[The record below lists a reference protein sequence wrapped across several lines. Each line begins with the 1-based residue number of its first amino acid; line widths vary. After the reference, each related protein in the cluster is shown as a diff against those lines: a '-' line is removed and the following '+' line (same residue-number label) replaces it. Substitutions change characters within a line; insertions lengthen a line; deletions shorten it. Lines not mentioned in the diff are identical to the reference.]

1 MATKKIYS
9 IDDILDEYSVD
20 SKNQEP
26 VSDVSKTQ
34 SDPDAKHSIP
44 DISDIIPDEYSLEN
58 IIGNSEPEDGP
69 AAPQEDIIDISLIQ
83 IQDEPNNPETP
94 EIISDIVNYF
104 ETDKNNEEKKFATI
118 KENIERACQASD
130 ISPDIESAVSAR
142 AETILNQA
150 KKNNKAIISAKA
162 KYQDSSEDKNIKDDS
177 DKFTYQNKDRD
188 QNNVESVVKA
198 VEEKDSSDSL
208 KEKSDKSSSEQNIKK
223 QPEDNSL
230 HTESVPASSDIIKNK
245 KISDDNESDF
255 SRFSFVHN
263 KSPLDVHEE
272 PDKTIS
278 EIHNKNVSDFINL
291 DVDKDDKKP
300 ESEVSEPD
308 KKSSDKKQINK
319 SDKEDTPVKSYVKNH
334 KRNKLSDNHTVE
346 DPIIPDK
353 PSPLNFK
360 SYRSATRIQDF
371 PNKIVKNP
379 EDNIRYVRKENN
391 NIRKENNIVQNDLEN
406 PHILKKRKAEQK
418 PETKSDI
425 QELDVS
431 EEPKDKKTSGFNIND
446 KISDLRSKFLSRK
459 HKTVSDKKPDISI
472 KSIPEVDFFSI
483 DVEINDTPS
492 KTKSKTKN
500 KSGRF
505 IKNLNNNFSHS
516 ADNHLDDYNAPKDA
530 SLILDDLYDLKRNLT
545 VKFVIQLFALMITL
559 YLSASSIYNLPM
571 IEAIKSSASP
581 HTYGFAM
588 FLLSACVLFTSFPV
602 ITNGLRNIFRK
613 KADCDSLVAILMTFS
628 TIASA
633 IIIENTEM
641 VSSNSIYVFTP
652 VAISAFLT
660 NTLGKHLIVNRAIN
674 NFNMLISSKDK
685 YAMTYIDDEEKAEQ
699 LTKGV
704 INDYPILAATHK
716 TGFASDFLKY
726 TYSADIADKL
736 CKKVVPFALI
746 FSAIVTA
753 VAVFWY
759 RKTMD
764 TVSFAFISSVFSL
777 CISAF
782 GCLGIPLVVNLPLA
796 SVSSESEENESIILG
811 YQSIDDFY
819 DTNSVII
826 DASQIFPEHSIKL
839 SAIKMFSD
847 TKIDDAIIAAASIV
861 KSSGSIF
868 TGMFN
873 KIIDNDDSLIE
884 HVENYSY
891 EESMGICGWIH
902 NKRILFGNRQLM
914 VNHNIE
920 GMPPKSKEKDL
931 IGKGKTAMYLSI
943 SGNLAAMF
951 IIKIKADPDITE
963 NLNDLINNGISLV
976 IKSIDPVITVT
987 RISRLFDIPE
997 DMVRIIPSQYHK
1009 FCDEVMEPVSRSSS
1023 SVLCSGTLSSI
1034 SKAISNTK
1042 YIHNSTLTGLVLQS
1056 TSAIITIFIILSF
1069 LFLGV
1074 LNQITPL
1081 MLVFFHTIWMLITL
1095 LIMKIKPR

>member
-20 SKNQEP
+20 SKNQDP
-26 VSDVSKTQ
+26 VSDVSKTR
-34 SDPDAKHSIP
+34 SKPDAKHSIP

-58 IIGNSEPEDGP
+58 IIGDSDDSDDISS
-69 AAPQEDIIDISLIQ
+69 PQEDIIDISLIQ

-104 ETDKNNEEKKFATI
+104 KTDKTNEEKKFETI
-118 KENIERACQASD
+118 KQSIQRAGNASEISSDSAGNIEATVSTRAQK
-130 ISPDIESAVSAR
+130 
-142 AETILNQA
+142 ILNQA
-150 KKNNKAIISAKA
+150 KKNNR
-162 KYQDSSEDKNIKDDS
+162 YLVSENAGSDMIPACESLTKDNFELHTAIKD
-177 DKFTYQNKDRD
+177 KI
-188 QNNVESVVKA
+188 E
-198 VEEKDSSDSL
+198 
-208 KEKSDKSSSEQNIKK
+208 
-223 QPEDNSL
+223 NS
-230 HTESVPASSDIIKNK
+230 TSK
-245 KISDDNESDF
+245 KISGETENTYDNKTQEHTTEQKTKKEITDKQTDGFHSNAKPFHIAKNPEIREEPDDF
-255 SRFSFVHN
+255 SRFSFVQD
-263 KSPLDVHEE
+263 KSPLSTDDDSE
-272 PDKTIS
+272 KTIS
-278 EIHNKNVSDFINL
+278 EIHNKIVSDSEDSHDTEKNKKSEKKHSVSDIIP
-291 DVDKDDKKP
+291 DKIITDDKP
-300 ESEVSEPD
+300 EKSEHSVRPD
-308 KKSSDKKQINK
+308 LKYHLKNRPPENQAIN
-319 SDKEDTPVKSYVKNH
+319 N
-334 KRNKLSDNHTVE
+334 
-346 DPIIPDK
+346 PIIPDK
-353 PSPLNFK
+353 PSPLSFK
-360 SYRSATRIQDF
+360 SYRSATRIQDS
-371 PNKIVKNP
+371 PNRIVKNP
-379 EDNIRYVRKENN
+379 EDNIRYVRKVNDN
-391 NIRKENNIVQNDLEN
+391 VQSS
-406 PHILKKRKAEQK
+406 PTPPRVTKKRKAEQI
-418 PETKSDI
+418 PQTKSDI
-425 QELDVS
+425 QDLEIS
-431 EEPKDKKTSGFNIND
+431 ETKKDKKLIGDIFNN
-446 KISDLRSKFLSRK
+446 KISEFKSNFLSNK
-459 HKTVSDKKPDISI
+459 HKTVSNKKPAISI

-483 DVEINDTPS
+483 DVEINNPQE
-492 KTKSKTKN
+492 KSKAKFKN
-500 KSGRF
+500 KTGQF
-505 IKNLNNNFSHS
+505 IKNINNNFSHS
-516 ADNHLDDYNAPKDA
+516 SENHLDDYNAPKDA

-545 VKFVIQLFALMITL
+545 VKFAIQLTALIITL
-559 YLSASSIYNLPM
+559 YLSAASLYNLPLFDSV
-571 IEAIKSSASP
+571 KPSVSP
-581 HTYGFAM
+581 HAYGFIM
-588 FLLSACVLFTSFPV
+588 FLLSASVLFTSFPV

-613 KADCDSLVAILMTFS
+613 KADCDSLVAVLMTFS

-633 IIIENTEM
+633 IIIENASM
-641 VSSNSIYVFTP
+641 ISSNSIYVFTP
-652 VAISAFLT
+652 VAISAFLV

-685 YAMTYIDDEEKAEQ
+685 YALTYIDDEAEAEQ

-704 INDYPILAATHK
+704 INDYPILAAMHK

-726 TYSADIADKL
+726 TYSADIADKI
-736 CKKVVPFALI
+736 CKKVVPFSLI
-746 FSAIVTA
+746 FSVIVTA
-753 VAVFWY
+753 ISVFWY

-777 CISAF
+777 CLSAF

-796 SVSSESEENESIILG
+796 GAASEAEDNESIILG

-891 EESMGICGWIH
+891 EEYMGICGWIH

-951 IIKIKADPDITE
+951 VIKIKADPKVTE
-963 NLNDLINNGISLV
+963 NLNALINSGISLIV
-976 IKSIDPVITVT
+976 KSIDPVTTVT

-997 DMVRIIPSQYHK
+997 DMVRIIPAQYHK
-1009 FCDEVMEPVSRSSS
+1009 FCDKVMAPVSRSSA

-1056 TSAIITIFIILSF
+1056 TSAIISIFIILAF

-1081 MLVFFHTIWMLITL
+1081 MLVFYHTVWMLITL
-1095 LIMKIKPR
+1095 LVMKIKP